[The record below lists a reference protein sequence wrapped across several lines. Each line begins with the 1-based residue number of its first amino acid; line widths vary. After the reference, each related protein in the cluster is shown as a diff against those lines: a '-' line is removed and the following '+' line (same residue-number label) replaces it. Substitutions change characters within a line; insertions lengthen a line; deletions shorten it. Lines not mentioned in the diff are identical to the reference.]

1 MDKLNLDQHISR
13 QFNEDLE
20 EIKTS
25 MLEMGGLVEKQV
37 GDAIRALEDADSG
50 LAERVI
56 EVESQIDEMEMDID
70 ETCITLIAR
79 RQPAA
84 TDLRLV
90 IAVTKTIRD
99 LERIGD
105 EAQKIA
111 KMAIKL
117 SEEGNAPRGYMEVRH
132 IGNCVRKML
141 DDSLDAFSRFD
152 SEAAIA
158 TMHEDREVDMDYKTA
173 LREMITYMMEDPRS
187 ISRSMNILWALRSL
201 ERVGD
206 HAKNICEHIVYLVQG
221 RDIRHTNPAKL

>member
-37 GDAIRALEDADSG
+37 GDAVRALEDADSG

-90 IAVTKTIRD
+90 IAVKPR
-99 LERIGD
+99 
-105 EAQKIA
+105 
-111 KMAIKL
+111 KL
-117 SEEGNAPRGYMEVRH
+117 
-132 IGNCVRKML
+132 RKW
-141 DDSLDAFSRFD
+141 
-152 SEAAIA
+152 
-158 TMHEDREVDMDYKTA
+158 
-173 LREMITYMMEDPRS
+173 P
-187 ISRSMNILWALRSL
+187 
-201 ERVGD
+201 
-206 HAKNICEHIVYLVQG
+206 
-221 RDIRHTNPAKL
+221 